1 MWSVKMKILGIDP
14 SLNACGVAIVNDGK
28 LSSWGLLNSSK
39 MEKMFDLEYADKAY
53 CIFSQIN
60 VIRKNKKIDL
70 ICLEV
75 PEHFGVSGYMARESG
90 SIFKL
95 TFLCGMLC
103 VLPNVKIFPPR
114 IWKGQL
120 PKEVMRNRF
129 VKKFPDLDIAN
140 MDHNILDSIG
150 IGMYGY
156 ETYGKKETA

>member
-1 MWSVKMKILGIDP
+1 MKILGIDP

-28 LSSWGLLNSSK
+28 LAAWDTLNSSK
-39 MEKMFDLEYADKAY
+39 MKNIFDTKLAEYANKAS
-53 CIFSQIN
+53 CIFSQIK
-60 VIRKNKKIDL
+60 VIVKKEKIDL

-103 VLPNVKIFPPR
+103 SLPDIRVFPPR
-114 IWKGQL
+114 IWKGQI

-129 VKKFPDLDIAN
+129 IKKFPDLDIKN
-140 MDHNILDSIG
+140 LDHNILDAMG
-150 IGMYGY
+150 IALYGY
-156 ETYGKKETA
+156 ETYDKGE